1 MKKITFSFMLFD
13 EANNKIKKLPLIIQL
28 FEPNEKV
35 WVTITKADLL
45 NSDFFLE
52 LIIDGRTKLHSIL
65 KNYFEANINMD
76 IRVLSEKN
84 FYNLSK
90 PCIIA
95 YSNSFEKNEKEE
107 YIKCDLGS
115 FYLLNENLAKL
126 NNKHTDF
133 TYISLPFNYL
143 DSAIETKNVEED
155 IKAKEKGLRMLN
167 TIELELDKQQKE
179 VGKLKNDKLQ
189 LEQELLKI
197 NIENQKANNKIVEIE
212 TAKEILILDLNKVI
226 QSKIDVIN
234 DVNNELKLAK
244 KNTENINKEN
254 IVLTENIASLEK
266 QLSDLR
272 SDVKINERPIAVKN
286 FYNNIVKE
294 IETADLASTQ
304 SGYKLSNISLKL
316 KTIIGQDENQQV
328 SLQFLKADK
337 LKDFKGD
344 MLSEMTFDINP
355 TGQNSN
361 SDIAKMPNLIGFT
374 ETAVRKIIQ
383 SNNLKL
389 NAVYQKN
396 TQVAYGESFKQ
407 TPLPGTSFESN
418 IVVTVIFSKYE

>member
-1 MKKITFSFMLFD
+1 MLFD

-45 NSDFFLE
+45 NSEFFLE

-155 IKAKEKGLRMLN
+155 IKAKEKELRMLN
-167 TIELELDKQQKE
+167 TIDLELDKQQKE

-212 TAKEILILDLNKVI
+212 TAKEILILNLNKVI
-226 QSKIDVIN
+226 QSKIDLIN

-244 KNTENINKEN
+244 KNIENINKVN

-272 SDVKINERPIAVKN
+272 SDVKTNERPIAVKN

-316 KTIIGQDENQQV
+316 KTIIGQDENQQI